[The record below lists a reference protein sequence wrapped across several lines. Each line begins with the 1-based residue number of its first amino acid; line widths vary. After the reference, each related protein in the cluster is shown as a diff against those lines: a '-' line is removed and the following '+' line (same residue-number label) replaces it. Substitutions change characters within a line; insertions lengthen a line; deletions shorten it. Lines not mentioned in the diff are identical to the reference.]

1 MGKST
6 TGSGDGFKVQVQ
18 KILTLSIVLDSLA

>member
-6 TGSGDGFKVQVQ
+6 TGPGDGFKVKVQ